1 MPRQPAV
8 TGVALVMSIP
18 REALR
23 MRSAKT
29 NGTRSSIPSLPVPT
43 PTSRRPCATRV

>member
-1 MPRQPAV
+1 MLRQPAV

-23 MRSAKT
+23 MRSEKT
-29 NGTRSSIPSLPVPT
+29 KWDAFLDP
-43 PTSRRPCATRV
+43 